1 MSHQTSAIDNWLEPL
16 QLSPVRLCSFVRRLS
31 ATYRDLALHSTD
43 QFLAT
48 PMTKLPTGHETGEF
62 LTIDLGGTN
71 LRIAF
76 VTLLGSSPVAQVRRP
91 EGPINK
97 LAHDYGNH
105 LDTENVRKS
114 YGKSWPIDE
123 HLKVEKAE
131 DLFAWVG
138 DCLAEV
144 VEARFI
150 HSTPEQVPSEI
161 PLGIT
166 FSFPM
171 MYVHV
176 LQLYFEI
183 VPMRFLP
190 HLCFMLDALVFRTRF
205 VSDSNLL
212 FIRQSI
218 ITEATLMPMGKGF
231 TITSNP
237 DLGGLVLEGYAR
249 YHKPRP
255 DDGKH
260 VCKGLPKLRIA
271 AISNDAVA
279 TFLSLSYSTKTTLQ
293 SKTAIGL
300 ILGTGC
306 NAAVCL
312 RLEALGSS
320 KRPSDWTVSDH
331 AILMVNTEWTLR
343 GTTPALCEMNLITR
357 WDKAL
362 DEESHNPG
370 FQPFEYMT
378 AGSYLGE
385 VIRLILVDT
394 YTNFLHIE
402 RTRLPSA
409 LLQRQAVDT
418 LFLAQ
423 NVATTNDPE
432 VLAERLRETQ
442 GFEESAQ
449 WAWTVELCTV
459 ILKTERLVLRRSA
472 AMIAAALL
480 ALLLTS
486 GDIVVED
493 FHGPNATTR
502 RHLDLP
508 ESGEELVVAYCGGL
522 ICLYPGYKE
531 QIQAFLDTIR
541 CDLGQCPKQRVVL
554 REASEGGMIGAAVLS
569 ALAL

>member
-171 MYVHV
+171 M
-176 LQLYFEI
+176 
-183 VPMRFLP
+183 
-190 HLCFMLDALVFRTRF
+190 
-205 VSDSNLL
+205 
-212 FIRQSI
+212 QSI